1 MPRRVPALE
10 TEQFAWATWNGP
22 PVVRG
27 EGVLAEPLQEQAAF
41 VGVLDRGHLE
51 SARARTAHEPPP
63 GQVNGSLP
71 CGGRECRRQDGR
83 PRGLAGHRSVG
94 DAGHRPVPG
103 PRPPRHLGDA
113 RRPRRPRTCST
124 RSRWARPL
132 PVTTS
137 WSTAPPGPRS
147 TTRRPTRRRRSRS
160 TPSLPV
166 CWPGRQPSTDCL
178 IVQLSTDYVFDG
190 TARTPYDVDAPQAP
204 RSAYGR
210 TKAAGEE
217 EVRTAA
223 PENHLVVRTAWL
235 YGAHG
240 SCFPRT
246 IARLARERGTRERRR
261 RPGRAAHLDRR
272 RRRARLPPR
281 RQRGAGRHLARD
293 LGGGDLVVRVRP
305 AGGRVGRPVAG
316 RGQRV
321 TTAEYDDQAGDDAR
335 APRPAYSVLGHEKL
349 HAHGI
354 EPIGPWEER
363 WQAAASAVL
372 VVEQPE

>member
-1 MPRRVPALE
+1 MGWLVTGASGMLGTDLCRVLDRRGISVTRVDRGDLNLLDPVAVGEAVAGHDVVVNCAAWTAVDDAE
-10 TEQFAWATWNGP
+10 THEEEAFGINAVAP
-22 PVVRG
+22 
-27 EGVLAEPLQEQAAF
+27 GVLARAAAK
-41 VGVLDRGHLE
+41 R
-51 SARARTAHEPPP
+51 
-63 GQVNGSLP
+63 
-71 CGGRECRRQDGR
+71 
-83 PRGLAGHRSVG
+83 
-94 DAGHRPVPG
+94 
-103 PRPPRHLGDA
+103 
-113 RRPRRPRTCST
+113 
-124 RSRWARPL
+124 
-132 PVTTS
+132 
-137 WSTAPPGPRS
+137 
-147 TTRRPTRRRRSRS
+147 
-160 TPSLPV
+160 
-166 CWPGRQPSTDCL
+166 DCL

-223 PENHLVVRTAWL
+223 PENHLVVRTAWM

-246 IARLARERGTRERRR
+246 IARLARERGSVSVVDDQVGQPTWTVDVAE
-261 RPGRAAHLDRR
+261 LVC
-272 RRRARLPPR
+272 RLVES
-281 RQRGAGRHLARD
+281 GA
-293 LGGGDLVVRVRP
+293 P
-305 AGGRVGRPVAG
+305 AGTWHATSAGETSWFGFARRVVESAG
-316 RGQRV
+316 LSPDVVSAV